1 MVVRLPSGSGNRAR
15 QRGFSYLFLL
25 VIVAVLGIAAANAVS
40 LGVNASRRDAE
51 SELLSI
57 GTEFE
62 NALRSYRA
70 TGVAGAR
77 VGPRDFEDL
86 LLDKRMSVTRRHL
99 RKIYADPLTGRQE
112 WGVVRQP
119 DGVILGIYS
128 MAPGIPIKRAGF
140 DAHRASFESA
150 ELYAKWVFS
159 ATPQDSAIRRGLEA
173 PAWGR
178 Q

>member
-1 MVVRLPSGSGNRAR
+1 MVVRLPSGSDNRAK

-25 VIVAVLGIAAANAVS
+25 IIVAVLGIAAANAVS

-51 SELLSI
+51 FELLAI
-57 GTEFE
+57 GAEFE

-70 TGVAGAR
+70 AGVAGTRA
-77 VGPRDFEDL
+77 GPRDLEDL
-86 LLDKRMSVTRRHL
+86 LLDRRIAITRRHL

-119 DGVILGIYS
+119 DGLIVGVYT

-140 DAHRASFESA
+140 DAHRASFENA
-150 ELYAKWVFS
+150 ERYAQWVFS
-159 ATPQDSAIRRGLEA
+159 AA
-173 PAWGR
+173 P
-178 Q
+178 